1 MISLRGAPRAGSGAT
16 SPCSPRYWRG
26 IVHWLL
32 ALALGA
38 SACTSPGGDERP
50 PGGGDSAGTGP
61 AAPNSASAG
70 AESTYY
76 RTVAF
81 LSMANRQTMI
91 VPWDFENRSTGEG
104 VQRTLRGW
112 LGRGGRWSQ
121 FADEEWSTPPSRS
134 PWGILPRGE
143 EARLIVGDGGVVRE
157 LYYRQGIRDLS
168 VRPGAL
174 IAEWRGSGGD
184 TYRLHT
190 ARARL
195 AEVEYLGVAIDAFA
209 TVPGGQ
215 SHPPGWLLLVGDGP
229 LYLLVAE
236 SKGAGSHRAWALKGD
251 DETLW
256 PAVALSWTETATY
269 GSVGLEVPVSWTL
282 DSGDGTLVGE
292 IEPVASQLQ
301 AVGGEGG
308 VLPELGGFEVEGEV
322 RVDGAEVRVRGFLRR
337 FAGR

>member
-1 MISLRGAPRAGSGAT
+1 MCNSWFTVPVPAASLRRSR
-16 SPCSPRYWRG
+16 CSRG
-26 IVHWLL
+26 TTHGLL
-32 ALALGA
+32 ALALAA
-38 SACTSPGGDERP
+38 SACTGPGSDEHP
-50 PGGGDSAGTGP
+50 PRGGDSAGTGP
-61 AAPNSASAG
+61 ASPNSASAG

-76 RTVAF
+76 RTIAF
-81 LSMANRQTMI
+81 LSMANQQTMI

-157 LYYRQGIRDLS
+157 LYYRQGIRDLA

-195 AEVEYLGVAIDAFA
+195 AEVEYGGVAMDAFA
-209 TVPGGQ
+209 TGPDRQ

-236 SKGAGSHRAWALKGD
+236 SRGAGSHRAWALRGD
-251 DETLW
+251 DEKLW

-269 GSVGLEVPVSWTL
+269 GSVGLEVPVAWTL
-282 DSGDGTLVGE
+282 DSGDGTLLGE

-322 RVDGAEVRVRGFLRR
+322 RVDGVEARVRGFLRR